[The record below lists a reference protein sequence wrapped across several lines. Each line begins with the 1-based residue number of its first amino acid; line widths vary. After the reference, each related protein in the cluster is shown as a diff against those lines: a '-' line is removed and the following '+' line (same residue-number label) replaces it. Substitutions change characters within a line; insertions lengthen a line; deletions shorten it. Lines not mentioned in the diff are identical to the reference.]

1 MQCQK
6 IMVLELISEL
16 REDAG
21 WIQGQEVKI
30 IFTFKLTFSHVN
42 FDWNKCS
49 TLIILQDSAHRQLL

>member
-6 IMVLELISEL
+6 IMVLELINEL

-30 IFTFKLTFSHVN
+30 IFTFKLTMKN
-42 FDWNKCS
+42 
-49 TLIILQDSAHRQLL
+49 